1 MKTMLIISDK
11 AAASGQPS
19 QRPLDTPPLRSHD
32 EARVGLRALDHA
44 KLPLSDV
51 THRFGDMPTLV
62 AAIDKDDLNE
72 REEHAGSFIQD
83 EQGAVSILDIG
94 WMNDNGQ
101 QETEGIYQ
109 DMILDALDFLAGV
122 IADRVR
128 MDPPFSADRT
138 D

>member
-1 MKTMLIISDK
+1 M
-11 AAASGQPS
+11 
-19 QRPLDTPPLRSHD
+19 
-32 EARVGLRALDHA
+32 
-44 KLPLSDV
+44 SDV
-51 THRFGDMPTLV
+51 THLFGDMPTLV

-83 EQGAVSILDIG
+83 EQGTVSILDIG

-109 DMILDALDFLAGV
+109 DMILDALDLLAGV

-128 MDPPFSADRT
+128 MGPPFSADRT

>member
-1 MKTMLIISDK
+1 M
-11 AAASGQPS
+11 
-19 QRPLDTPPLRSHD
+19 
-32 EARVGLRALDHA
+32 
-44 KLPLSDV
+44 SDV